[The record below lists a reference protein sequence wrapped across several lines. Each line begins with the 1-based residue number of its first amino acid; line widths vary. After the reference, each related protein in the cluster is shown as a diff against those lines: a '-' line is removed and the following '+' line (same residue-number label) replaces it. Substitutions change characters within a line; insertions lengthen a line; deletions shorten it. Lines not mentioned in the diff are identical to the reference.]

1 MHGELFFGLVAFG
14 FILWLAGHDL
24 INHFFRRKEGIINR
38 MLNSE
43 KGDE

>member
-1 MHGELFFGLVAFG
+1 MHGELFFSVMLFG
-14 FILWLAGHDL
+14 ALLWATGIDL
-24 INHFFRRKEGIINR
+24 INHFFRRKEEVIDR